1 MHCFVAKKN
10 RTETLCTYLMKYLN
24 ITGVKSAQ
32 LCRPIMQIL
41 SLWSL
46 AESSVLF
53 PEQLEGSLEI
63 FDRYEVVCE
72 SGKKLSLEAL
82 SGKREIS
89 TRSLSNAVKDSSLL
103 LMVNVLDSSNG
114 LGCVNFRDS

>member
-1 MHCFVAKKN
+1 
-10 RTETLCTYLMKYLN
+10 
-24 ITGVKSAQ
+24 
-32 LCRPIMQIL
+32 MQIL

-114 LGCVNFRDS
+114 FGCVNFRDS